1 MALTF
6 SLSRQDVSFGAEL
19 VILTRLARWLAFRC
33 GPRSERSRDLGE
45 APTRNPG
52 RSEPFEKVGGGD
64 GGFYSSVQDFEI
76 AEFMRLRILTFD
88 TVLTLDSRNLSF
100 SNDAFNNSSVRL
112 LESLTSHMPFCD
124 LAFKRIGDQQQLEG
138 YIGTVIT
145 I

>member
-88 TVLTLDSRNLSF
+88 TVLTLDSKSLFLKRCVQQFF
-100 SNDAFNNSSVRL
+100 S
-112 LESLTSHMPFCD
+112 SLARKFDVAHAILRSCLQTD
-124 LAFKRIGDQQQLEG
+124 R
-138 YIGTVIT
+138 
-145 I
+145 